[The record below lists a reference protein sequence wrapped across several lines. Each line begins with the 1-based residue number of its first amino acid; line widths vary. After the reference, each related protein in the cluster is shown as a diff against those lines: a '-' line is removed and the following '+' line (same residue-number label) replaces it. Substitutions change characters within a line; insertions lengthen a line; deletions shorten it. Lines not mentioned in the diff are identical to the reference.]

1 MAGIVGLTELQHTNA
16 TSALSIDESGNLTI
30 KTGTTTVKGEGSNT
44 TNLQQGLSKAWIN
57 MNGTGTI
64 AIRDSF
70 NITSIAD
77 NATGRYTPTI
87 TNNMSSDDYAGFG
100 GGCIHETTSNNQ
112 QTRQGPS
119 INVQATANF
128 QINCGS
134 NTYAQDD
141 WEQPTAGLLGD
152 LA

>member
-1 MAGIVGLTELQHTNA
+1 MSTIVVETIKHTNDTTLLA
-16 TSALSIDESGNLTI
+16 SDTSGQLT
-30 KTGTTTVKGEGSNT
+30 VQGEGTAT